1 MGLVEFFLSRWQ
13 DILEL
18 TLEHLLLV
26 LIAMAISIVLGV
38 SIGVLITRSRILAN
52 LVLGL
57 ASIMMTIPS
66 LALFSL
72 LLPILG
78 IGTAPAIVGLVAY
91 TQLPIIRNVYVG
103 ITTIDPAIIEAARG
117 MGLTDRKILLRIQI
131 PLAIP
136 ASMIGIRTAVVM
148 GIGIGAIASYIGA
161 GGLGTYIFQGISRT
175 NDHMVIIGAIL
186 ISLIAILADKYLG
199 KLQNRLVHAKPKTEG
214 DTHDRI

>member
-1 MGLVEFFLSRWQ
+1 MGLVDFFLSRWQ

-38 SIGVLITRSRILAN
+38 TIGILITRSRALAN

-199 KLQNRLVHAKPKTEG
+199 KLQNRLVQAKPKTEG
-214 DTHDRI
+214 GNHDRI

>member
-38 SIGVLITRSRILAN
+38 AVGILITRSRALAN

-57 ASIMMTIPS
+57 ASVMMTIPS

-131 PLAIP
+131 PLALP
-136 ASMIGIRTAVVM
+136 ASMTGIRTAVVM

-175 NDHMVIIGAIL
+175 NDNMVIIGAIL

-199 KLQNRLVHAKPKTEG
+199 KLQDRLVQAKPKTEG

>member
-1 MGLVEFFLSRWQ
+1 MGLVNFLSARWL
-13 DILEL
+13 DILTL
-18 TLEHLLLV
+18 TYEHLLLV
-26 LIAMAISIVLGV
+26 LTAMAISIVLGV
-38 SIGVLITRSRILAN
+38 SVGILITRNRILAS

-57 ASIMMTIPS
+57 ASVMMTIPS

-136 ASMIGIRTAVVM
+136 ASMVGIRTAVVM

-175 NDHMVIIGAIL
+175 NDQMVIIGAVL

-199 KLQNRLVHAKPKTEG
+199 KLQRRIVHDNPRTEG
-214 DTHDRI
+214 NQDDCI

>member
-1 MGLVEFFLSRWQ
+1 MGLVEFFFSRWR
-13 DILEL
+13 DVLDL
-18 TLEHLLLV
+18 TIEHLLLV
-26 LIAMAISIVLGV
+26 LVAMAISIVLGL
-38 SIGVLITRSRILAN
+38 SIGILITRSRLMAN
-52 LVLGL
+52 IVLSL

-91 TQLPIIRNVYVG
+91 TLLPIIRNVYVG
-103 ITTIDPAIIEAARG
+103 ITTIEPSIIEAARG

-136 ASMIGIRTAVVM
+136 AAMVGVRTAVVM

-161 GGLGTYIFQGISRT
+161 GGLGTYIFQGISRS
-175 NDHMVIIGAIL
+175 NDNMVLIGAIL

-199 KLQNRLVHAKPKTEG
+199 KLQNRLVNPNRTIGGKK
-214 DTHDRI
+214 R

>member
-1 MGLVEFFLSRWQ
+1 MGLIDFFLSRWQ

-26 LIAMAISIVLGV
+26 LVAMAISIVLGV
-38 SIGVLITRSRILAN
+38 TIGILITRSRALAN

-91 TQLPIIRNVYVG
+91 TLLPIIRNVYVG
-103 ITTIDPAIIEAARG
+103 ITSIDPAIIEAARG

-175 NDHMVIIGAIL
+175 NDNMVIIGAIL

-199 KLQNRLVHAKPKTEG
+199 KLQNRLVQAKPKTEG
-214 DTHDRI
+214 GKHDRI

>member
-1 MGLVEFFLSRWQ
+1 MGLVEFFLARWQ
-13 DILEL
+13 DILKL
-18 TLEHLLLV
+18 TMEHLLLV
-26 LIAMAISIVLGV
+26 LVAMAISIVLGLTV
-38 SIGVLITRSRILAN
+38 GILITRSRLLAN
-52 LVLGL
+52 LVLSL

-91 TQLPIIRNVYVG
+91 TLLPIIRNVYVG
-103 ITTIDPAIIEAARG
+103 ITTIEPSIIEAARG

-136 ASMIGIRTAVVM
+136 AAMVGVRTAVVM

-161 GGLGTYIFQGISRT
+161 GGLGTYIFQGISRS
-175 NDHMVIIGAIL
+175 NDNMVLIGAIL

-199 KLQNRLVHAKPKTEG
+199 KLQNRLVNPSRMIGGKKK
-214 DTHDRI
+214 

>member
-1 MGLVEFFLSRWQ
+1 MRLIDFLLSRWQ
-13 DILEL
+13 TILDL

-38 SIGVLITRSRILAN
+38 AVGVLITRSKFLAN
-52 LVLGL
+52 TILGL
-57 ASIMMTIPS
+57 ASVMMTIPS

-72 LLPILG
+72 LLPVLG

-91 TQLPIIRNVYVG
+91 TQLPIIRNVYIG

-117 MGLTDRKILLRIQI
+117 MGLTERKILRRIQL

-136 ASMIGIRTAVVM
+136 AAMTGIRTAVVM
-148 GIGIGAIASYIGA
+148 GIGISAIASYIGA
-161 GGLGTYIFQGISRT
+161 GGLGTFIFQGISRT
-175 NDHMVIIGAIL
+175 NDQMVLTGAIL

-199 KLQNRLVHAKPKTEG
+199 QLQHRLVSPKRPQEDKP
-214 DTHDRI
+214 DDRI

>member
-1 MGLVEFFLSRWQ
+1 MGLIDFFLSRWQ

-26 LIAMAISIVLGV
+26 LVAMVISIVLGV
-38 SIGVLITRSRILAN
+38 TIGILITRSRALAT

-175 NDHMVIIGAIL
+175 NDNMVIIGAIL

-199 KLQNRLVHAKPKTEG
+199 KLQNRLVQAKPKTEG
-214 DTHDRI
+214 GKHDRI

>member
-1 MGLVEFFLSRWQ
+1 MGLISFFLSRWQ
-13 DILEL
+13 DVLNL
-18 TLEHLLLV
+18 TVQHLLLV
-26 LIAMAISIVLGV
+26 LVAMAISIVLGLSV
-38 SIGVLITRSRILAN
+38 GVLITRSRLLAD
-52 LVLGL
+52 LVLSF
-57 ASIMMTIPS
+57 ANIMMTIPS

-72 LLPILG
+72 LLPVLG

-103 ITTIDPAIIEAARG
+103 ITTIDPSIIEAARG

-136 ASMIGIRTAVVM
+136 AAMTGVRTAVVM

-175 NDHMVIIGAIL
+175 NDHMVLIGAIL
-186 ISLIAILADKYLG
+186 ISLMAILADKYLG
-199 KLQNRLVHAKPKTEG
+199 RLQKRFVNPRGRSRT
-214 DTHDRI
+214 RR

>member
-38 SIGVLITRSRILAN
+38 AVGILITRSRALAN

-57 ASIMMTIPS
+57 ASVMMTIPS

-117 MGLTDRKILLRIQI
+117 MGLTDRK
-131 PLAIP
+131 
-136 ASMIGIRTAVVM
+136 SCCG
-148 GIGIGAIASYIGA
+148 
-161 GGLGTYIFQGISRT
+161 SRS
-175 NDHMVIIGAIL
+175 HW
-186 ISLIAILADKYLG
+186 
-199 KLQNRLVHAKPKTEG
+199 RFRP
-214 DTHDRI
+214 R

>member
-1 MGLVEFFLSRWQ
+1 MGLINFFLSRWQ

-175 NDHMVIIGAIL
+175 NDNMVIIGAIL

-199 KLQNRLVHAKPKTEG
+199 KLQNRLVQAKPKTEG
-214 DTHDRI
+214 GKHDRI

>member
-1 MGLVEFFLSRWQ
+1 MGLVSFFLSRWQ
-13 DILEL
+13 DVLEL
-18 TLEHLLLV
+18 TVEHLLLV
-26 LIAMAISIVLGV
+26 LVAMAISIVLGL
-38 SIGVLITRSRILAN
+38 SIGILITRSRLLAN
-52 LVLGL
+52 LVLSL

-103 ITTIDPAIIEAARG
+103 ITTLDPSIIEAARG
-117 MGLTDRKILLRIQI
+117 MGLTDRKLLLRIQI

-136 ASMIGIRTAVVM
+136 AAMVGVRTAVVM

-161 GGLGTYIFQGISRT
+161 GGLGTYIFQGISRS
-175 NDHMVIIGAIL
+175 NDHMVLIGAIL

-199 KLQNRLVHAKPKTEG
+199 RLQNRLVNPTRMTGGKKG
-214 DTHDRI
+214 

>member
-1 MGLVEFFLSRWQ
+1 MGLVDFFLSRWQ

-26 LIAMAISIVLGV
+26 LVAMAISIVLGV
-38 SIGVLITRSRILAN
+38 TIGILITRSRALAN

-175 NDHMVIIGAIL
+175 NDNMVIIGAIL

-199 KLQNRLVHAKPKTEG
+199 KLQDRLVQAKPKTEDG
-214 DTHDRI
+214 KHDRI

>member
-175 NDHMVIIGAIL
+175 NDNMVIIGAIL

-199 KLQNRLVHAKPKTEG
+199 
-214 DTHDRI
+214 

>member
-1 MGLVEFFLSRWQ
+1 MGLIDFFLSRWQ

-26 LIAMAISIVLGV
+26 LVAMAISIVLGV
-38 SIGVLITRSRILAN
+38 TIGILITRSRALAN

-91 TQLPIIRNVYVG
+91 TLLPIIRNVYVG

-175 NDHMVIIGAIL
+175 NDNMVIIGAIL

-199 KLQNRLVHAKPKTEG
+199 QLQNRLVQAKPKTEG
-214 DTHDRI
+214 GKHDRI